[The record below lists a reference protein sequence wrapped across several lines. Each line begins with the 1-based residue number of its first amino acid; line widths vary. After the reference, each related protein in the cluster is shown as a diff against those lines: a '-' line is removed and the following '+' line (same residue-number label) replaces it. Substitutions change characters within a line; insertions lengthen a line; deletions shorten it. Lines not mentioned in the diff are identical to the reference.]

1 LTRVV
6 GCDIFSEDISSL
18 KEVQMPDLHEIPQKL
33 IDNISKVIVG
43 KREVIKLTIAGLI
56 SNGHVLLEDVPGLGK
71 TMLARS
77 LAKSIEAN
85 FKRIQFTPDLLP
97 SDVTGV
103 SIYNQKVSE
112 FEFREGPIFA
122 NIVLADEINR
132 TTPRTQSALLEAMQE
147 FKITMDGVLR
157 ELPHPFFVIAT
168 ENPIEFH
175 GTYPLPESQ
184 VDRFLIQLDIGYP
197 SNQEEVDVLTRN
209 FKESPI
215 VGLQSVVSIKDV
227 VEVQKAVT
235 SVYIEPGMVDYI
247 VKIVSATR
255 NLPGD
260 IKLGAS
266 PRASLALMR
275 TSRALAFI
283 DKRDYV
289 IPEDIKSLA
298 YPVLRHR
305 LILQPRSIVR
315 GLTHKDIV
323 NHVLKKLPVVV

>member
-1 LTRVV
+1 MSGLHDVV
-6 GCDIFSEDISSL
+6 
-18 KEVQMPDLHEIPQKL
+18 QKL

-43 KREVIKLTIAGLI
+43 KKEVIELVAVSLMA
-56 SNGHVLLEDVPGLGK
+56 NGHVLLEDVPGLGK
-71 TMLARS
+71 TMLART
-77 LAKSIEAN
+77 LAKSIHAE
-85 FKRIQFTPDLLP
+85 FKRLQFTPDLLP

-103 SIYNQKVSE
+103 SIYNQKTGE
-112 FEFREGPIFA
+112 FEFKKGPIFA

-147 FKITMDGVLR
+147 FKVTVDGVLR
-157 ELPHPFFVIAT
+157 NLPNPFFVIAT

-184 VDRFLIQLDIGYP
+184 VDRFVMQLGVGYP
-197 SNQEEVDVLTRN
+197 SNQEEVRILTRN
-209 FKESPI
+209 FKESPLEK
-215 VGLQSVVSIKDV
+215 LQSVVSIQEIL
-227 VEVQKAVT
+227 EVQEFVT
-235 SVYIEPGMVDYI
+235 SVTIEEKIVDYI
-247 VKIVSATR
+247 VKIISTTR

-275 TSRALAFI
+275 TARALAFL

-289 IPEDIKSLA
+289 IPDDVKRLA

-305 LILQPRSIVR
+305 IILQPRSIVR
-315 GLTHKDIV
+315 GLSAQDIV
-323 NHVLKKLPVVV
+323 GHILKKVPVPA

>member
-1 LTRVV
+1 MTIAVIYA
-6 GCDIFSEDISSL
+6 IFKEKL
-18 KEVQMPDLHEIPQKL
+18 KEEAMSDLHEIPQKL

-43 KREVIKLTIAGLI
+43 KRDVIELVVVGLI

-71 TMLARS
+71 TMLSRS
-77 LAKSIEAN
+77 LSKSIAAN

-103 SIYNQKVSE
+103 SIYNQKTGE
-112 FEFREGPIFA
+112 FEFKEGPIFA

-147 FKITMDGVLR
+147 FKITVDGVLR

-168 ENPIEFH
+168 QNPIEFH

-184 VDRFLIQLDIGYP
+184 VDRFLIQLGVGYP
-197 SNQEEVDVLTRN
+197 SNQEEVNVLTRN
-209 FKESPI
+209 LRESPI
-215 VGLQSVVSIKDV
+215 ESLQNVVSIQDIL
-227 VEVQKAVT
+227 EVQKVVT
-235 SVYIEPGMVDYI
+235 SVHIEPNIADYI
-247 VKIVSATR
+247 VRIISTTR

-275 TSRALAFI
+275 TARALAFL

-289 IPEDIKSLA
+289 IPDDVKRLA
-298 YPVLRHR
+298 YPVLKHR

-315 GLTHKDIV
+315 GLTSKDIV
-323 NHVLKKLPVVV
+323 NHILKKVAAPV

>member
-1 LTRVV
+1 
-6 GCDIFSEDISSL
+6 
-18 KEVQMPDLHEIPQKL
+18 MPDLHEVPQRL

-43 KREVIKLTIAGLI
+43 KREVIELVVVGLI

-71 TMLARS
+71 TMLSRS
-77 LAKSIEAN
+77 LAKSIKAD

-103 SIYNQKVSE
+103 SIYNQKVGE
-112 FEFREGPIFA
+112 FEFRQGPIFA

-147 FKITMDGVLR
+147 FKVTVDGILR
-157 ELPHPFFVIAT
+157 QLPVPFFVIAT
-168 ENPIEFH
+168 QNPVEFH

-184 VDRFLIQLDIGYP
+184 VDRFVMQLGVGYP
-197 SNQEEVDVLTRN
+197 SNHEEVNILTRN
-209 FKESPI
+209 LKQSP
-215 VGLQSVVSIKDV
+215 LEDLKSVVDMQDI
-227 VEVQKAVT
+227 VELQNVVT
-235 SVYIEPGMVDYI
+235 SVHVEPNIADYI
-247 VKIVSATR
+247 VRIISTTR

-275 TSRALAFI
+275 TARVLAFL

-289 IPEDIKSLA
+289 IPDDVKRLA
-298 YPVLRHR
+298 YSVLKHR
-305 LILQPRSIVR
+305 LILQPRSVVR
-315 GLTHKDIV
+315 GLTARDIV
-323 NHVLKKLPVVV
+323 SHILKKVAAPV

>member
-1 LTRVV
+1 M
-6 GCDIFSEDISSL
+6 S
-18 KEVQMPDLHEIPQKL
+18 DLHDIPQKL

-43 KREVIKLTIAGLI
+43 KREVIEFVVVGIL

-71 TMLARS
+71 TMLSRS
-77 LAKSIEAN
+77 LAKSIAGN

-103 SIYNQKVSE
+103 SIYSQKTE
-112 FEFREGPIFA
+112 EFRFNEGPIFA

-147 FKITMDGVLR
+147 FNVTVDGVLR
-157 ELPHPFFVIAT
+157 KLPEPFFVIAT
-168 ENPIEFH
+168 QNPIEFH

-184 VDRFLIQLDIGYP
+184 VDRFLMQLGVGYP
-197 SNQEEVDVLTRN
+197 SNQEESKILTRN
-209 FKESPI
+209 LKVSP
-215 VGLQSVVSIKDV
+215 LEDLENVVNIKDII
-227 VEVQKAVT
+227 EVQNAVS
-235 SVYIEPGMVDYI
+235 SVHIEPKIADYI
-247 VKIVSATR
+247 VRIVSATR

-289 IPEDIKSLA
+289 IPDDVKKLA
-298 YPVLRHR
+298 LPVLRHR
-305 LILQPRSIVR
+305 VILQPRSIVR
-315 GLTHKDIV
+315 GLTPNDIV
-323 NHVLKKLPVVV
+323 KHILKQATVPV

>member
-1 LTRVV
+1 
-6 GCDIFSEDISSL
+6 
-18 KEVQMPDLHEIPQKL
+18 MPDLHDIPQKL

-43 KREVIKLTIAGLI
+43 KRDVIELVVVGLI

-71 TMLARS
+71 TMLSRS
-77 LAKSIEAN
+77 LARSIQAN

-103 SIYNQKVSE
+103 SIYNQKTGE
-112 FEFREGPIFA
+112 FEFKEGPLFA

-147 FKITMDGVLR
+147 FRVTIDGVVR
-157 ELPHPFFVIAT
+157 NLPNPFFVIAT
-168 ENPIEFH
+168 QNPIEFH

-184 VDRFLIQLDIGYP
+184 VDRFLMQLAVGYP
-197 SNQEEVDVLTRN
+197 SNQDEANILTRN
-209 FKESPI
+209 LKESPI
-215 VGLQSVVSIKDV
+215 ESLESVVTIQEII
-227 VEVQKAVT
+227 EVQKAVT
-235 SVYIEPGMVDYI
+235 AVHIEPKVAEYI
-247 VKIVSATR
+247 VNIISTTR

-275 TSRALAFI
+275 TSRTLAFL

-289 IPEDIKSLA
+289 IPDDVKQLA
-298 YPVLRHR
+298 YSVLRHR
-305 LILQPRSIVR
+305 IILQPRSIVR
-315 GLTHKDIV
+315 GLTSKDIV
-323 NHVLKKLPVVV
+323 NHILKKVVVPM

>member
-1 LTRVV
+1 M
-6 GCDIFSEDISSL
+6 S
-18 KEVQMPDLHEIPQKL
+18 DLHEVPQKL

-43 KREVIKLTIAGLI
+43 KREVIELVVVSLI

-71 TMLARS
+71 TMLS
-77 LAKSIEAN
+77 NTLAKSIAGK

-97 SDVTGV
+97 SDITGV
-103 SIYNQKVSE
+103 SIYNQKTGE
-112 FEFREGPIFA
+112 FEFNEGPIFA

-147 FKITMDGVLR
+147 FRVTVDGQMR
-157 ELPHPFFVIAT
+157 ELPTPFFVIAT
-168 ENPIEFH
+168 ENPVDFQ

-184 VDRFLIQLDIGYP
+184 VDRFLMQLGVGYP
-197 SNQEEVDVLTRN
+197 STQEEANVLTRN
-209 FKESPI
+209 FKESPL
-215 VGLQSVVSIKDV
+215 VSLQSVVSVADIIELQKAAMAVHIDQKV
-227 VEVQKAVT
+227 VE
-235 SVYIEPGMVDYI
+235 YI
-247 VKIVSATR
+247 VQIIAASR
-255 NLPGD
+255 NMPGD

-275 TSRALAFI
+275 TSRSLAFL

-289 IPEDIKSLA
+289 IPDDIKRLA

-315 GLTHKDIV
+315 GLTAKDTV
-323 NHVLKKLPVVV
+323 NHILKKIPVPV

>member
-1 LTRVV
+1 M
-6 GCDIFSEDISSL
+6 S
-18 KEVQMPDLHEIPQKL
+18 DLHETPQKL

-43 KREVIKLTIAGLI
+43 KRDVIELLVVCLM

-71 TMLARS
+71 TMLSRA
-77 LAKSIEAN
+77 LAKSIQGN

-103 SIYNQKVSE
+103 SVYNQKSGE

-122 NIVLADEINR
+122 NIVLGDEINR

-147 FKITMDGVLR
+147 FKVTMDGVVR
-157 ELPHPFFVIAT
+157 ELPAPFFVIAT

-184 VDRFLIQLDIGYP
+184 VDRFLMQLAVGYP
-197 SNQEEVDVLTRN
+197 SNQEEVSVLTRH
-209 FKESPI
+209 FKEAPI
-215 VGLQSVVSIKDV
+215 DNLQSVVAVKEIL
-227 VEVQKAVT
+227 EVQNAIT
-235 SVYIEPGMVDYI
+235 SVFIEPKIVEYI
-247 VKIVSATR
+247 VKIVSMTR

-260 IKLGAS
+260 VKLGAS

-275 TSRALAFI
+275 TSRALAFL

-289 IPEDIKSLA
+289 IPDDVKKLS

-315 GLTHKDIV
+315 GLTQKDIV
-323 NHVLKKLPVVV
+323 NHVLKSVPVPA

>member
-1 LTRVV
+1 
-6 GCDIFSEDISSL
+6 
-18 KEVQMPDLHEIPQKL
+18 MPDFHETPQKL

-43 KREVIKLTIAGLI
+43 KKEVIELVVVGLM

-71 TMLARS
+71 TTLARALS
-77 LAKSIEAN
+77 KSIKAN

-103 SIYNQKVSE
+103 SIYNQKSGE

-147 FKITMDGVLR
+147 FRVTVDGVFR
-157 ELPHPFFVIAT
+157 ELPVPFFVIAT
-168 ENPIEFH
+168 QNPIEFH

-184 VDRFLIQLDIGYP
+184 VDRFIMQLGVGYP
-197 SNQEEVDVLTRN
+197 SPQEEVDVLTRHL
-209 FKESPI
+209 KESPLDD
-215 VGLQSVVSIKDV
+215 LQSVISIQEIVELQKVVMAVHIEPKIAEYIVSI
-227 VEVQKAVT
+227 
-235 SVYIEPGMVDYI
+235 
-247 VKIVSATR
+247 VSTTR
-255 NLPGD
+255 SLPGD

-275 TSRALAFI
+275 TARSLAFL

-289 IPEDIKSLA
+289 IPDDVKRLA
-298 YPVLRHR
+298 YPVLKHR
-305 LILQPRSIVR
+305 LSLQPRSIVR
-315 GLTHKDIV
+315 GLTSRDIV
-323 NHVLKKLPVVV
+323 DHILKKVAVPV

>member
-1 LTRVV
+1 M
-6 GCDIFSEDISSL
+6 SE
-18 KEVQMPDLHEIPQKL
+18 LHEIPQKL

-43 KREVIKLTIAGLI
+43 KRDVIELVVVGLI

-71 TMLARS
+71 TMLSRT
-77 LAKSIEAN
+77 LAKSIAGK

-103 SIYNQKVSE
+103 SIYNQKIGE
-112 FEFREGPIFA
+112 FEFNEGPVFA

-147 FKITMDGVLR
+147 FKVTIDGVVK
-157 ELPHPFFVIAT
+157 ELPSPFFVIAT

-184 VDRFLIQLDIGYP
+184 VDRFLMQLAVGYP
-197 SNQEEVDVLTRN
+197 SNQEEANILTRN
-209 FKESPI
+209 LKDSPLDS
-215 VGLQSVVSIKDV
+215 LQSVVSISDII
-227 VEVQKAVT
+227 EVQKAAAEVH
-235 SVYIEPGMVDYI
+235 IDQKIVDYI
-247 VKIVSATR
+247 IQIVSSSR
-255 NLPGD
+255 NMPGD

-275 TSRALAFI
+275 TSRALAFL

-289 IPEDIKSLA
+289 IPDDVKNLA
-298 YPVLRHR
+298 YPVLKHR
-305 LILQPRSIVR
+305 LILHPRSIVR
-315 GLTHKDIV
+315 GLTTKDTV
-323 NHVLKKLPVVV
+323 NHILKKVPVQV

>member
-1 LTRVV
+1 M
-6 GCDIFSEDISSL
+6 S
-18 KEVQMPDLHEIPQKL
+18 DLHVIPQKL

-43 KREVIKLTIAGLI
+43 KRHVVELVVAALL

-71 TMLARS
+71 TMLSRS
-77 LAKSIEAN
+77 LAKSIEGN

-103 SIYNQKVSE
+103 PIYNQKLGE
-112 FEFREGPIFA
+112 FEFKPGPIFA

-132 TTPRTQSALLEAMQE
+132 TTPRTQSALLEAMEE
-147 FKITMDGVLR
+147 FRVTIDGVLR
-157 ELPHPFFVIAT
+157 QLPMPFFVIAT
-168 ENPIEFH
+168 QNPIEFH

-184 VDRFLIQLDIGYP
+184 VDRFLMQLAVGYP
-197 SNQEEVDVLTRN
+197 SNQEEVKILTKN
-209 FKESPI
+209 LKEPPI
-215 VGLQSVVSIKDV
+215 ETLQSVVDIKDII
-227 VEVQKAVT
+227 EVQKAVT
-235 SVYIEPGMVDYI
+235 SVHIEPRIADYI
-247 VKIVSATR
+247 VNIISATR

-275 TSRALAFI
+275 TSRALAFL

-289 IPEDIKSLA
+289 IPDDIKRLA
-298 YPVLRHR
+298 HAVLKHR

-315 GLTHKDIV
+315 GLSSKDIV
-323 NHVLKKLPVVV
+323 KHVLKKISVPA

>member
-1 LTRVV
+1 MP
-6 GCDIFSEDISSL
+6 SL
-18 KEVQMPDLHEIPQKL
+18 HDVPQKL

-43 KREVIKLTIAGLI
+43 KLEVIQLVVAGLL
-56 SNGHVLLEDVPGLGK
+56 SNGHILLEDVPGLGK
-71 TMLARS
+71 TMLSRS
-77 LAKSIEAN
+77 LAKSIAAN

-103 SIYNQKVSE
+103 SIYNQKNQE
-112 FEFREGPIFA
+112 FEFKKGPIFA

-147 FKITMDGVLR
+147 FKVTIDGESR
-157 ELPHPFFVIAT
+157 ELPRPFFVIAT
-168 ENPIEFH
+168 QNPIEFH

-184 VDRFLIQLDIGYP
+184 VDRFLMQLDVGYP
-197 SNQEEVDVLTRN
+197 SDKEETDILTRN
-209 FKESPI
+209 LKESPLER
-215 VGLQSVVSIKDV
+215 LQSVVKIEEIIELQNV
-227 VEVQKAVT
+227 V
-235 SVYIEPGMVDYI
+235 SVVHIENKIYDYI
-247 VKIVSATR
+247 VKIVSTTR

-275 TSRALAFI
+275 SARALAFL

-289 IPEDIKSLA
+289 IPDDVKRLA

-305 LILQPRSIVR
+305 LMLQPRSIVR
-315 GLTHKDIV
+315 GLTTKDIV
-323 NHVLKKLPVVV
+323 SHLLKKVVAPV

>member
-1 LTRVV
+1 
-6 GCDIFSEDISSL
+6 
-18 KEVQMPDLHEIPQKL
+18 MPGFHEIPKKL

-43 KREVIKLTIAGLI
+43 KRSVIEFVVVGLM

-71 TMLARS
+71 TMLSRA
-77 LAKSIEAN
+77 LAKSIAGK
-85 FKRIQFTPDLLP
+85 FRRIQFTPDLLP

-103 SIYNQKVSE
+103 SVYNQKAGE
-112 FEFREGPIFA
+112 FEFNEGPIFA

-147 FKITMDGVLR
+147 FRVTIDGAVR
-157 ELPHPFFVIAT
+157 ELPVPFFVIAT

-184 VDRFLIQLDIGYP
+184 IDRFLMQLAVGYP

-209 FKESPI
+209 FKDSPLEA
-215 VGLQSVVSIKDV
+215 LQSVVSIQDIIDT
-227 VEVQKAVT
+227 QKAV
-235 SVYIEPGMVDYI
+235 SEVHVDQKIADYI
-247 VKIVSATR
+247 VQIVSSSR
-255 NLPGD
+255 SMPGD

-275 TSRALAFI
+275 TSRAVAFL

-289 IPEDIKSLA
+289 IPDDVKNLA
-298 YPVLRHR
+298 YSVLKHR
-305 LILQPRSIVR
+305 IVLQPRSIVR
-315 GLTHKDIV
+315 GLTSKDIV
-323 NHVLKKLPVVV
+323 SHILKKVPVPA